1 VATHDAELLITARRL
16 LTRRTGQ
23 KGKLPSA
30 RIRRSIST
38 TYYALFH
45 FVLEEVGNRVVG
57 TSNDLRVR
65 RRILARTIT
74 HKGAKTTFDKMR
86 GANVDTS
93 VADFVRP
100 KGHGGGAVATPAFVQ
115 TLAKTFIDAQ
125 AKRHDADYD
134 LNTPLSENDARLLR
148 SRVRRAIDGWRAAS
162 TPADRDMKAAI
173 CTLVLLKGQLRADI

>member
-1 VATHDAELLITARRL
+1 MATYDAELLVAARKL
-16 LTRRTGQ
+16 LARKKGQ

-30 RIRRSIST
+30 RVRRSIST

-45 FVLEEVGNRVVG
+45 FVLGEVGNRLVG

-74 HKGAKTTFDKMR
+74 HKGMKTTFDKVR
-86 GANVDTS
+86 GTNVDPS
-93 VADFVRP
+93 IVDFVRP
-100 KGHGGGAVATPAFVQ
+100 KRHGGGAVATPPFVQ

-148 SRVRRAIDGWRAAS
+148 NRVSRAIDAWRAAS
-162 TPADRDMKAAI
+162 SPAERDLKAALCVLI
-173 CTLVLLKGQLRADI
+173 LVKGQLRLDT

>member
-1 VATHDAELLITARRL
+1 MATHDAELLIAARRL
-16 LTRRTGQ
+16 LARKKGQ

-38 TYYALFH
+38 SYYALFH
-45 FVLEEVGNRVVG
+45 FILEEVGVRLIG

-74 HKGAKTTFDKMR
+74 HRGAKATFDKVR
-86 GANVDTS
+86 GVNIDTS
-93 VADFVRP
+93 VADFLRP
-100 KGHGGGAVATPAFVQ
+100 KGHAGGNVATPLFVQ

-148 SRVRRAIDGWRAAS
+148 SRVKRAIDGWRAAS
-162 TPADRDMKAAI
+162 TAADKDMKAAI
-173 CTLVLLKGQLRADI
+173 STLVLLKGQLRADQ

>member
-1 VATHDAELLITARRL
+1 MATYDAELLIAAGRL
-16 LTRRTGQ
+16 LTRKKGQ

-45 FVLEEVGNRVVG
+45 FVLGEVGIRLVG

-74 HKGAKTTFDKMR
+74 HKGIKTTFDKLR
-86 GANVDTS
+86 GTNVEMS
-93 VADFVRP
+93 VLEFVRP
-100 KGHGGGAVATPAFVQ
+100 RGHAGGAVATPIFVQ
-115 TLAKTFIDAQ
+115 NLAKTFIDAQ

-148 SRVRRAIDGWRAAS
+148 SRVRRAISGWRAA
-162 TPADRDMKAAI
+162 TAPADRDMKAAI
-173 CTLVLLKGQLRADI
+173 CTLILLKGQLRADV